1 MTEAVSSGSPRL
13 LGNARLMKMA
23 FDGRDLAPLG
33 ADLLNRVAADPGDAD
48 ALMDLSAIAQLT
60 GDRENGMVFQQLA
73 LELRQHFHMPAPS
86 GRQAIRLLALMG
98 TGDFMANTPLDFL
111 LEGSDVALDMVYV
124 GPGLPFP
131 PALPEHDVLFV
142 AVGESEENQPLLH
155 QLAEFLKSMPGP
167 VLNRPE
173 GVAGLSR
180 DGVCEALAGIP
191 GLIMPPS
198 VRIARSELADIAQG
212 RRSAAQWL
220 GDPGLPM
227 IVRPVDS
234 HAGRGLERIGE
245 AGELNAYLNEYG
257 QDDFFI
263 SPFVDYRGADGL
275 FRKARVAV
283 IDGRPFAAH
292 MAVSDHW
299 MIHYLNAGMAESA
312 AKREEEAAFMAGFDQ
327 GFAARHAEALDAV
340 TRKLGLDYYA
350 LDCAETADGRLLI
363 FEADSSMVVH
373 SMDPED
379 LFPYKK
385 PQMRKVFAAFR
396 DLLAKAAGEAQ

>member
-1 MTEAVSSGSPRL
+1 
-13 LGNARLMKMA
+13 MKMA
-23 FDGRDLAPLG
+23 FDGLDLAPLG

-60 GDRENGMVFQQLA
+60 GDRENGLVFQQLA
-73 LELRQHFHMPAPS
+73 LELRQHFHMPAPT
-86 GRQAIRLLALMG
+86 GRQALRLLALMG
-98 TGDFMANTPLDFL
+98 TGDFMANTPLDFM
-111 LEGSDVALDMVYV
+111 LEGSDVSLDMVYV
-124 GPGLPFP
+124 GTGLPFP
-131 PALPEHDVLFV
+131 PALPEHDVLIV
-142 AVGESEENQPLLH
+142 AVGESDENQPLLRE
-155 QLAEFLKSMPGP
+155 LAEFLKSVPGP

-173 GVAGLSR
+173 RVAGLSR
-180 DGVCEALAGIP
+180 DGVCEALAGTP

-198 VRIARSELADIAQG
+198 IRIARGELADIAEG
-212 RRSAAQWL
+212 RRSAADWL
-220 GDPGLPM
+220 GDQALPL

-245 AGELNAYLNEYG
+245 AGELEAYLNEYV
-257 QDDFFI
+257 QEEFFI
-263 SPFVDYRGADGL
+263 SPFVDYRGDDGL

-283 IDGRPFAAH
+283 IDGRPLAAH

-327 GFAARHAEALDAV
+327 GFAARHAQALDAV

-385 PQMRKVFAAFR
+385 PQMRKVFAAFH
-396 DLLAKAAGEAQ
+396 DLLAKAAGEGQ